1 MSHILC
7 IQELC
12 AEILI
17 VWNNFADYNAQIMCN
32 LYAVICPL
40 DFEKS
45 DFIITAFEQCTAN
58 SFTFKF
64 QLQTSEY
71 NSLQARCWY
80 LILRE
85 LPTKIDMKSLKVIW
99 KKGIMQRK
107 TSYVQN
113 TKLCTRHPIVHKI
126 MCMHNQ
132 FQDAVDSENFM

>member
-99 KKGIMQRK
+99 KKRNYAEEDQLCAEYQIMHT
-107 TSYVQN
+107 TSNCAQNYVY
-113 TKLCTRHPIVHKI
+113 
-126 MCMHNQ
+126 
-132 FQDAVDSENFM
+132 A